1 MHTPCI
7 VRLRHAVVADDEDA
21 KPMQT
26 LGRKAALLHRNRV
39 TWVFQELLHGNE
51 GQ

>member
-7 VRLRHAVVADDEDA
+7 VRLRHAGVADDEDA

-26 LGRKAALLHRNRV
+26 LGSKTAMLQRDRV
-39 TWVFQELLHGNE
+39 TWVFQELLHGDA